1 MSRLDNL
8 VPIDNSRRS
17 REEHSESSRKGGKAS
32 AEARRKK
39 KTIKET
45 INLMLSMPII
55 NDKTKKQMQQLG
67 YTDEDMINQTALVL
81 AMYKKALNGDVSAFN
96 TLSDRSGEVI
106 TQKVEKTDVP
116 LIFDDIGGNKN
127 GDMEN
132 NK

>member
-8 VPIDNSRRS
+8 VPIEHLSNDEAKRRGS
-17 REEHSESSRKGGKAS
+17 AGGKAS
-32 AEARRKK
+32 GEARRKK

-116 LIFDDIGGNKN
+116 IIKDDI
-127 GDMEN
+127 
-132 NK
+132 

>member
-1 MSRLDNL
+1 MGRLDNL
-8 VPIDNSRRS
+8 VPIEHLSN
-17 REEHSESSRKGGKAS
+17 EEAKKRGSAGGKAS

-55 NDKTKKQMQQLG
+55 NDKAKKQMKELG

-81 AMYKKALNGDVSAFN
+81 AMYKKALNGDVNAFN

-106 TQKVEKTDVP
+106 KQKIETAEVP
-116 LIFDDIGGNKN
+116 IIKDDI
-127 GDMEN
+127 
-132 NK
+132 

>member
-1 MSRLDNL
+1 MANIQNL

-32 AEARRKK
+32 AEARKRK

-55 NDKTKKQMQQLG
+55 NDKTKKQMQELG

-81 AMYKKALNGDVSAFN
+81 AMYKKALNGDVNAFN

-106 TQKVEKTDVP
+106 TQKIEQKEVP
-116 LIFDDIGGNKN
+116 IIKDDI
-127 GDMEN
+127 
-132 NK
+132 

>member
-1 MSRLDNL
+1 MANIQNL

-17 REEHSESSRKGGKAS
+17 REEHSASSRKGGKAS

-55 NDKTKKQMQQLG
+55 NEKTKKQMEQLG
-67 YTDEDMINQTALVL
+67 YVDEDMINQTALVL
-81 AMYKKALNGDVSAFN
+81 AMYKKALNGDVNAFN

-106 TQKVEKTDVP
+106 TQKIEQKEVP
-116 LIFDDIGGNKN
+116 IIKDDI
-127 GDMEN
+127 
-132 NK
+132 